1 MKRRRVLTMAGVVFA
16 LGLSGSGVAQQSASA
31 GDLEVLHVRGNVYVL
46 FGAGGNIVASVGPD
60 GVLLVDAGRRQTS
73 DAVLAAIRRIED
85 RLNCPDCAGLD
96 QPYGIRSAES
106 RTRHALFGGQAPPKP
121 LRIIINTHDHDDHV
135 GGNEPLAKAGRT
147 FTGGNVARD
156 IADATV
162 GAEVYAHENVLRRMS
177 RASAPLDARPT
188 NAYFRD
194 QMKLSEFFNGEGIR
208 LIHPPRA
215 HTDGDTMVFFRYSDV
230 IATGDVY
237 STETY
242 PVIDVARGG
251 HVNGIID
258 ALNDILDR
266 AIADFRVQGGTL
278 IVPGHGRLSDSADVG
293 YFRDMVT
300 IVRDRIQTMVE
311 KGMTLAEVKAARPTF
326 DYDPR
331 WGRDSGEWTTDM
343 FVEAVYRNLVDHP

>member
-1 MKRRRVLTMAGVVFA
+1 
-16 LGLSGSGVAQQSASA
+16 
-31 GDLEVLHVRGNVYVL
+31 
-46 FGAGGNIVASVGPD
+46 
-60 GVLLVDAGRRQTS
+60 
-73 DAVLAAIRRIED
+73 
-85 RLNCPDCAGLD
+85 
-96 QPYGIRSAES
+96 
-106 RTRHALFGGQAPPKP
+106 
-121 LRIIINTHDHDDHV
+121 
-135 GGNEPLAKAGRT
+135 
-147 FTGGNVARD
+147 
-156 IADATV
+156 
-162 GAEVYAHENVLRRMS
+162 
-177 RASAPLDARPT
+177 
-188 NAYFRD
+188 
-194 QMKLSEFFNGEGIR
+194 
-208 LIHPPRA
+208 
-215 HTDGDTMVFFRYSDV
+215 MVFFRYSDV

-278 IVPGHGRLSDSADVG
+278 VVPGHGRLSDSADVG

>member
-1 MKRRRVLTMAGVVFA
+1 MMKRQMLTLAVLLFV
-16 LGLSGSGVAQQSASA
+16 LPSGPGAAQQRADVA
-31 GDLEVLHVRGNVYVL
+31 ELEVLHVRGNVYAL
-46 FGAGGNIVASVGPD
+46 FGAGGNIVVSVGPD
-60 GVLLVDAGRRQTS
+60 GVLMVDTGVAQMS
-73 DAVLAAIRRIED
+73 DAVLAAIGRIQD
-85 RLNCPDCAGLD
+85 RLNCSDCAGLD
-96 QPYGIRSAES
+96 RPYGVRSAEP
-106 RTRHALFGGQAPPKP
+106 RTRHAVFGTPAPPKP
-121 LRIIINTHDHDDHV
+121 VRIIINTHDHADHV
-135 GGNEPLAKAGRT
+135 GGNEPLVKAGRT

-156 IADATV
+156 IADASV

-177 RASAPLDARPT
+177 RTSAPLDARPT

-208 LIHPPRA
+208 LIHPSRA

-242 PVIDVARGG
+242 PVSDVARGG

-266 AIADFRVQGGTL
+266 AMADFRVQAGTL

-293 YFRDMVT
+293 YYRDMVT
-300 IVRDRIQTMVE
+300 IIRDRIHSMVA
-311 KGMTLAEVKAARPTF
+311 KGMTLTEVKTAKPTF

-331 WGRDSGEWTTDM
+331 WGRDTGEWTTDM
-343 FVEAVYRNLVDHP
+343 FVEAVYRNLAGHP